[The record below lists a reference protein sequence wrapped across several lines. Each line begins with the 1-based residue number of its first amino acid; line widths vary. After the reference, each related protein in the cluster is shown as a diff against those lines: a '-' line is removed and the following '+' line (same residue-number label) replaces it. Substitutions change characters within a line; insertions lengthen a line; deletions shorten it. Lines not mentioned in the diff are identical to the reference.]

1 MEIAQTG
8 PAGQQVAHMHVDGVK
23 AGAMEG
29 GRHFNVGVHPLLAQ
43 DGHFRPRAG
52 GNVRCG
58 DVVVNIKRELHIEAR
73 VGIIGFR
80 LMLLIGAGRV
90 VAQTLHLPVVS
101 AHHMRSVVRLSLN
114 TV

>member
-1 MEIAQTG
+1 
-8 PAGQQVAHMHVDGVK
+8 MHVDGVK
-23 AGAMEG
+23 AGTMEG
-29 GRHFNVGVHPLLAQ
+29 GRHFNVEFTLLAQ

-52 GNVRCG
+52 GNVRGG